1 MSETSA
7 EFLEI
12 FRDEVRGRL
21 DRVADLAIGIE
32 RGKPSGDAMES
43 LLREMHTIKGAA
55 SMVGREDIRA
65 VAHAAEDRLVE
76 ARDRGS
82 LAPSDAAPLLLVT
95 DALRQQLE
103 LGEGHV
109 DVDGVIAQLAAS
121 ATPEPAPPE
130 PEPVAEVTAAV
141 RGEATAAV
149 RAEARSIR
157 VAPEKIDTLLD
168 LVGETVLHRRRL
180 EHEVTSP
187 TGDANAVVE
196 ELQRGDRL
204 FESLTGTAVGMRTQP
219 LASIVGP
226 FPRAVRDLA
235 ASAGKEAELVIEGGE
250 TELDRVV
257 LEGLS
262 EPLVHLLRN
271 AVAHGIEDRSE
282 RVRRGK
288 HECGRIR
295 LAAEQRGG
303 LVEVSVSD
311 DGRGV
316 SPALL
321 ARATDGASLAAT
333 LAQSGL
339 STAGVVD
346 EIAGRGVGFGAVVQQ
361 VDSFGGSVEVRSV
374 AGEGTEVILR
384 LPLVLALLEVLLA
397 ERGGVLYGFPVSSIE
412 EVVVLED
419 TLSLRGRAAIEL
431 RGSSIAQADLGELL
445 GELLPALGRGSPL
458 IVLGAGGR
466 RLAVGVEALAGKEQ
480 VIVKSMSGLLSA
492 LDSYLGAS
500 ILGDGRI
507 ALLLDPQSIVQ
518 RSRADVEARSLVAPP
533 IAAGPATDVARVK
546 VLVVEDSFIVREL
559 QRSILEAAGY
569 RVVTAQN
576 GRAALELLDR
586 DRDVELVVTD
596 IEMPELD
603 GVSLTESIRATPD
616 RASLPV
622 VIVTS
627 RGDDAERRRGIEAGA
642 DAYIVKQS
650 FDQRTLIDTVERLLG
665 PG

>member
-1 MSETSA
+1 MTETSS

-21 DRVADLAIGIE
+21 DRVADVAIAVE
-32 RGKPSGDAMES
+32 RGKPPGDAMEL

-82 LAPSDAAPLLLVT
+82 LAPSDAGPLLFVT
-95 DALRQQLE
+95 DALRKQVE

-109 DVDGVIAQLAAS
+109 DVDRVIAQLLSAAEE
-121 ATPEPAPPE
+121 AAQHEPDPGADPAPVPE
-130 PEPVAEVTAAV
+130 APAA
-141 RGEATAAV
+141 A
-149 RAEARSIR
+149 RADASSIR
-157 VAPEKIDTLLD
+157 VAPEKVDALLD

-180 EHEVTSP
+180 EHEVTASEADP
-187 TGDANAVVE
+187 GAVVE

-204 FESLTGTAVGMRTQP
+204 FESLTETAVGMRTQP

-226 FPRAVRDLA
+226 FARAVRDIA

-257 LEGLS
+257 LAGLG

-271 AVAHGIEDRSE
+271 AVAHGIEDRAE
-282 RVRRGK
+282 RARRGK
-288 HECGRIR
+288 PTCGRIR
-295 LAAEQRGG
+295 LSAEQRGG
-303 LVEVSVSD
+303 LVEVTVSD

-316 SPALL
+316 APALL
-321 ARATDGASLAAT
+321 AQATDGASLAAT

-339 STAGVVD
+339 STADVVD
-346 EIAGRGVGFGAVVQQ
+346 EIAGRGVGFGAVKQQ

-374 AGEGTEVILR
+374 AGEGTEVVLR
-384 LPLVLALLEVLLA
+384 LPLVLALVEVLLA
-397 ERGGVLYGFPVSSIE
+397 ERGGVLYGLPVASIE
-412 EVVVLED
+412 EVVVLEE
-419 TLSLRGRAAIEL
+419 TLSLGGRAAVEL
-431 RGSSIAQADLGELL
+431 RGESIAQADLGELL

-458 IVLGAGGR
+458 IVLAADGR
-466 RLAVGVEALAGKEQ
+466 RLAVGVERLAGKEQ

-492 LDSYLGAS
+492 LDSYLGAA
-500 ILGDGRI
+500 ILGDGQI
-507 ALLLDPQSIVQ
+507 ALLLDPQSIVK
-518 RSRADVEARSLVAPP
+518 RSRSDAAPRSLVAPP
-533 IAAGPATDVARVK
+533 PEPVAAIATDVGK
-546 VLVVEDSFIVREL
+546 LLVVEDSLIVREL

-569 RVVTAQN
+569 QVVTARD
-576 GRAALELLDR
+576 GREALETLER
-586 DRDVELVVTD
+586 DRDIELVVTD

-603 GVSLTESIRATPD
+603 GVALTQWIRSTPD

-627 RGDDAERRRGIEAGA
+627 RGDDAERHRGIEAGA
-642 DAYIVKQS
+642 DAYMVKQS
-650 FDQRTLIDTVERLLG
+650 FDQRALIETVQRLLG